1 MSIKKNRGANV
12 KKLTHIEAKTLE
24 LISYSADRPTSCEY
38 IANTLSITKRTTKK
52 VINSLI
58 LKGVPILGGRGVEGR
73 KSGYYIPRTEEERQD
88 GLRSFTNQIKEMVK
102 RQEALEAIDLTT
114 WRNEVDER

>member
-1 MSIKKNRGANV
+1 MKQ
-12 KKLTHIEAKTLE
+12 LTLNEARTLE

-38 IANTLSITKRTTKK
+38 IASTLNLSERTTMK

-58 LKGVPILGGRGVEGR
+58 LKGVPILGGRGVDGR

-88 GLRSFTNQIKEMVK
+88 GLRSFTNQIKEMIK
-102 RQEALEAIDLTT
+102 RQKALEAIDLTT
-114 WRNEVDER
+114 WRNAEYE